1 MAILAFDQLYRK
13 YSDKLSVLIQPLTIS
28 DAHLDPICCVYDSA
42 SKEIVAQIFN
52 FIDTMGGKNAL
63 TLDGKS

>member
-1 MAILAFDQLYRK
+1 
-13 YSDKLSVLIQPLTIS
+13 LSVLIQPLTIS
-28 DAHLDPICCVYDSA
+28 DAHLDPICCVYDGA